1 MAAIV
6 ALAMTS
12 CSDDDNSPSVEGE
25 LSIYINGEHYVINLS
40 DNGPTNLTTL
50 CTEFDADVTVG
61 NSSDFQSIIIDGQ
74 TVKGGKCKVPVSKIN
89 ADTQIKIAYLKNGR
103 PGQVLLN
110 TLHSGIP
117 KLNVNGQAVAKGDF
131 YLSFVYN
138 RLIMKVNNK
147 EKIFNVSI
155 DLFSKYGFDG
165 VSVRQIAGE
174 VGIKE
179 SSIYNHYPNKQA
191 ILNSILDYYIAEM
204 TSEEI
209 PLNQA
214 SLNLDMGFDFFY
226 RAGCDAFLSKLKE
239 DRMMK
244 ITRLLFIESYHNDE
258 VREFLK
264 KSIIEAPIEG
274 WVVLFNLMKS
284 KNMIR
289 EDCDVR
295 QLSQSFFYYGMF
307 LLYEHFFINYPEDDM
322 RFLEEFMI
330 KTEKH
335 ARIIFD
341 SVKIGGDKHED
352 KA

>member
-1 MAAIV
+1 
-6 ALAMTS
+6 
-12 CSDDDNSPSVEGE
+12 
-25 LSIYINGEHYVINLS
+25 
-40 DNGPTNLTTL
+40 
-50 CTEFDADVTVG
+50 
-61 NSSDFQSIIIDGQ
+61 
-74 TVKGGKCKVPVSKIN
+74 
-89 ADTQIKIAYLKNGR
+89 
-103 PGQVLLN
+103 
-110 TLHSGIP
+110 
-117 KLNVNGQAVAKGDF
+117 
-131 YLSFVYN
+131 
-138 RLIMKVNNK
+138 MKVNNK

-284 KNMIR
+284 KDIIR
-289 EDCDVR
+289 KDCDVR
-295 QLSQSFFYYGMF
+295 QLSESFFYYGMF
-307 LLYEHFFINYPEDDM
+307 LLFEHFIINYPEDDEK
-322 RFLEEFMI
+322 FFNDFSK
-330 KTEKH
+330 KTENH
-335 ARIIFD
+335 AKTIFN
-341 SVKIGGDKHED
+341 SVKTEGY
-352 KA
+352 